1 MNLQSATK
9 IPIIINNQRKKL
21 CIYFI
26 DTLVTFLMSSIRNIF
41 IYSLLIHLSVLFFF
55 YYFVGNL
62 CNIDFEALNAV
73 GASGGEKKNT
83 IEKNVVF
90 CYNMKNVNNRFIWN
104 NFKFTFL
111 DMSRDKQKENKGP
124 A

>member
-1 MNLQSATK
+1 MQ
-9 IPIIINNQRKKL
+9 
-21 CIYFI
+21 
-26 DTLVTFLMSSIRNIF
+26 LV
-41 IYSLLIHLSVLFFF
+41 LL
-55 YYFVGNL
+55 VGK
-62 CNIDFEALNAV
+62 
-73 GASGGEKKNT
+73 KKNT

-111 DMSRDKQKENKGP
+111 DMERDKKKENKGP